1 MRRISFRNLLCGA
14 LAIVLGALSGISI
27 AADTGQRHVVNGV
40 AISLGVLPAEMV
52 FGQPKG
58 HHEADMHQ
66 GAPGWGEQY
75 HVMVSLFDH
84 QNWMPITGA
93 EVRATVSDAR
103 TPGQRAPGPRKQLG
117 PMTITGGTA
126 YGNYFNMPG
135 IGPYRIDLEI
145 RRPGTQQPIESGFE
159 YRHAVVSAK
168 PR

>member
-27 AADTGQRHVVNGV
+27 AADTGQRQVVNGV

-93 EVRATVSDAR
+93 EVRASVSDAR

-117 PMTITGGTA
+117 PMAIAGGMA
-126 YGNYFNMPG
+126 DGNRWRHGLWQLFQHAGNRAIPN
-135 IGPYRIDLEI
+135 R
-145 RRPGTQQPIESGFE
+145 SGNTPP
-159 YRHAVVSAK
+159 RHAAGDSG
-168 PR
+168 RF